1 MINTLEYAL
10 IVVIEG
16 NSNSIN
22 SKTCPRL
29 LEDEAIKCFKHWRKN
44 GGIYSNI
51 DIYCICVSGN
61 SPQQTTIDEMKKYNV
76 NYIEHYMPET
86 KGFKNGWWCKPLG
99 CAVLEKML
107 PHRYLIH
114 IDLDMYLYRE
124 INFRLDHNACLVYD
138 ELDSATERK
147 FTSEFKNNFKPFNTC
162 FMVVDRMYSIFKK
175 WYDELIKL
183 ENSYVNNTDYYK
195 KYFTDI
201 EYCKLEEGAFDIIS
215 LNLDLNITPIVD
227 IMYGETYTHIKNM
240 STTKNVCFHHYHLYD
255 KYNLNNYNFIKDK
268 LLFYNEYS

>member
-1 MINTLEYAL
+1 MNIFQSIFCKKKVEPKIVKPEFNYLE
-10 IVVIEG
+10 VR
-16 NSNSIN
+16 NKMQSI
-22 SKTCPRL
+22 L
-29 LEDEAIKCFKHWRKN
+29 HD
-44 GGIYSNI
+44 Y
-51 DIYCICVSGN
+51 
-61 SPQQTTIDEMKKYNV
+61 
-76 NYIEHYMPET
+76 
-86 KGFKNGWWCKPLG
+86 
-99 CAVLEKML
+99 
-107 PHRYLIH
+107 
-114 IDLDMYLYRE
+114 
-124 INFRLDHNACLVYD
+124 YD
-138 ELDSATERK
+138 TE
-147 FTSEFKNNFKPFNTC
+147 
-162 FMVVDRMYSIFKK
+162 FKK